1 MTLEDIFSQTTQ
13 NMDKSIEAL
22 KKDFTTLRSSRISV
36 QILDGIKINYYES
49 LTPLNQ
55 VAQILSSD
63 ATTITITPWEKGI
76 LKDIEKAILEANL
89 GANPNNDGELI
100 RLSFPPM
107 TQEQR
112 VEISKNALKMAEKTK
127 VAIRNIRQ
135 DSNNLVK
142 KLEKDKTI
150 SQDESKKAQENI
162 QKYTDFYT
170 KKASELAS
178 AKSDDVLKI

>member
-1 MTLEDIFSQTTQ
+1 MTLDDIFNQTTQ

-22 KKDFTTLRSSRISV
+22 KKDFTTLRSSRVSV

-63 ATTITITPWEKGI
+63 ATTITITPWEKSI
-76 LKDIEKAILEANL
+76 LKDIERAILEANL
-89 GANPNNDGELI
+89 GVNPSNDGELI

-112 VEISKNALKMAEKTK
+112 IEISKNVQKMAEKTK
-127 VAIRNIRQ
+127 IAIRNIRQ
-135 DSNNLVK
+135 DSNNLIK
-142 KLEKDKTI
+142 KLEKDKVV
-150 SQDESKKAQENI
+150 SADESRKAQENV

-170 KKASELAS
+170 KKVSDLAN